1 MPYSEDLVWVKDI
14 ANKYNIILIKY
25 KHFIL
30 YIYINYI
37 NSIATV
43 SVLERPDN
51 SNTSDE
57 KSSKYKKKR
66 GGTYSQVDDDD
77 LENE

>member
-14 ANKYNIILIKY
+14 ANN
-25 KHFIL
+25 
-30 YIYINYI
+30 
-37 NSIATV
+37 IATV

-51 SNTSDE
+51 SSTSDE